1 MEISDKTAI
10 VTGGASGL
18 GEATA
23 KTLYAAGANV
33 MIVDMNEEKG
43 KAVVAGLGDRAAF
56 ELVDVTNTDQVQ
68 ASVQATMDRFKAIH
82 ILINCAG
89 TGDAVKTVGKDGP
102 HDLDRFKR
110 IININLIGTFDFI
123 RQAAFHMQDNEPN
136 EDGERGVIVNTA
148 SVAFQDGQIGQ
159 AAYSAS
165 KAGVVGM
172 TLTIARD
179 MGRSGI
185 RCCTI
190 APGLFETGLTAFM
203 PQPMKEALRTAAPF
217 PYRFGWPN
225 EYAMLARQI
234 VENSMLN
241 GETIRLDGAI
251 RMPPR

>member
-1 MEISDKTAI
+1 MEISGKTAI

-23 KTLYAAGANV
+23 KILHAAGANV

-43 KAVVAGLGDRAAF
+43 KAVTAELGERAAF
-56 ELVDVTNTDQVQ
+56 ELVDVTNTEQVQ
-68 ASVQATMDRFKAIH
+68 ASVKATMDQFKAIH

-89 TGDAVKTVGKDGP
+89 TGLPMKTVGRDGP
-102 HDLDRFKR
+102 HDLDAFKK
-110 IININLIGTFDFI
+110 IIDINLIGTFDFI
-123 RQAAFHMQDNEPN
+123 RLSAFHMQDNEPN

-179 MGRSGI
+179 MGRSGV

-190 APGLFETGLTAFM
+190 APGLFETGLTQFM
-203 PQPMKEALRTAAPF
+203 PGEMKESLRSAAPF

-225 EYAMLARQI
+225 EYAILAKQI

-251 RMPPR
+251 RMAPR